1 MLKTISSICFKPE
14 SIIFFQGNYSNSF
27 LIPRVTL
34 VSFYLSFSTEPSL
47 SLFPSLFSQR
57 SRLGSKSFGPCTYV
71 TRHSAAKTVSRDVA
85 PPRSTPPP
93 SFPSQCLSSA
103 LLHHPSF
110 PRAEALNLPF
120 VRARSREVSAQAEER
135 ERRMK
140 KEGGKW

>member
-14 SIIFFQGNYSNSF
+14 PAIFFQGNYSNSF

-34 VSFYLSFSTEPSL
+34 VSFYLSSSIESSL

-85 PPRSTPPP
+85 PPLR
-93 SFPSQCLSSA
+93 
-103 LLHHPSF
+103 
-110 PRAEALNLPF
+110 LPF
-120 VRARSREVSAQAEER
+120 PHNVFPQRSSTIPLFPEQKLLIYHSYEHGRGTLARKQKRGNDE
-135 ERRMK
+135 
-140 KEGGKW
+140 